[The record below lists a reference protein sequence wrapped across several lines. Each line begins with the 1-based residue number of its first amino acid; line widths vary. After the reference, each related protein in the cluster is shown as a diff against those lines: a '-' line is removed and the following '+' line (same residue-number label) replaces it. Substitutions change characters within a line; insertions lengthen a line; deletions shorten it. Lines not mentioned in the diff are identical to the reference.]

1 MTIYFLLFINHYI
14 FQLRK
19 YKFPWAFV
27 FDPVFRRNCRSAL
40 HSGTGY
46 SFLDGIFGVLSF
58 HLGSFLGD
66 VWPFFGGCVSLCES
80 WCLVSNQFSILNM
93 LLLLEFAVN
102 ALAHCERCILDEIRM
117 NEAICGMQCMFKFE
131 WNQIS
136 QRLECGMQKE
146 RKRESASLKL
156 NNIHLRKMNILLW
169 MKRTTDKQHQEQYN
183 QQKPHR
189 KLFWKENKSESVYF
203 KKDINIIY
211 IHKEEQTSRRLRFS
225 QFSIAFG
232 DFQSEAK

>member
-66 VWPFFGGCVSLCES
+66 VWPFFVGCVSLCES

-146 RKRESASLKL
+146 RKGERERECVQAWNWTIYIWEKWTFYCEWNARLTNNTK
-156 NNIHLRKMNILLW
+156 NNITNRNRTGNCFERKINQNQFTLRK
-169 MKRTTDKQHQEQYN
+169 T
-183 QQKPHR
+183 
-189 KLFWKENKSESVYF
+189 
-203 KKDINIIY
+203 
-211 IHKEEQTSRRLRFS
+211 
-225 QFSIAFG
+225 
-232 DFQSEAK
+232 